1 MLTNGLLFPLEDT
14 TVNRGLM
21 QELYIENIKTQI
33 PDTQFE

>member
-14 TVNRGLM
+14 TVNQGLM
-21 QELYIENIKTQI
+21 QELYIENIETQI